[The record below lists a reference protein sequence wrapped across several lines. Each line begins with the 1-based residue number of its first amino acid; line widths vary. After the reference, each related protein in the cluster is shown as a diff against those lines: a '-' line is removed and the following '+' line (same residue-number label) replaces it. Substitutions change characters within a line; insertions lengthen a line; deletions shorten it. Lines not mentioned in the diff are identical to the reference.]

1 MAINIAIDGTAG
13 SGKGT
18 LAKRL
23 ANNLGYGCLDTGA
36 IYRSVA
42 YYFIQ
47 NKIDLENLK
56 TVSNALKNM
65 NFKIEFATDEN
76 GNKVQKNILN
86 GEDLGQKIRTEEIS
100 KFSSIVSQIIEVRQF
115 ATEIQHKI
123 ADNFN
128 VVVEGRDIGTVVLP
142 NSKYK
147 FFITAS
153 VHVRAERR
161 LKQLNLPQSKF
172 NEVYQEIV
180 DRDFR
185 DKSRKLSP
193 LKVAEDAIYIDNSN
207 QTPEETLSLMMS
219 YIK

>member
-56 TVSNALKNM
+56 TISNALKNM

-100 KFSSIVSQIIEVRQF
+100 KFSSIVSQIKEVRQF